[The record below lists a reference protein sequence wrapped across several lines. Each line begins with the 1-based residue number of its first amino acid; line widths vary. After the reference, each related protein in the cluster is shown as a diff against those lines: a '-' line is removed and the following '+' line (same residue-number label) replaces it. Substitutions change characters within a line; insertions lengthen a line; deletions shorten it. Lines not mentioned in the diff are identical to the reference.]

1 MRNNTKIINKIQESI
16 RVAYTK
22 KSENKQFD
30 IEHFKKFLI
39 CLKRNIH
46 TIDNKKTKISY
57 FQKSKNVNEWTYS
70 ENIGIVFELNKNKIQ
85 LDFIPQKTKLIY
97 ATITLFHDSYPIIET
112 FNLWLYANQIET
124 LLARLVIELWGL

>member
-1 MRNNTKIINKIQESI
+1 MLNTKIINKIQESI

-85 LDFIPQKTKLIY
+85 LDFIPQKTFL
-97 ATITLFHDSYPIIET
+97 
-112 FNLWLYANQIET
+112 N
-124 LLARLVIELWGL
+124 